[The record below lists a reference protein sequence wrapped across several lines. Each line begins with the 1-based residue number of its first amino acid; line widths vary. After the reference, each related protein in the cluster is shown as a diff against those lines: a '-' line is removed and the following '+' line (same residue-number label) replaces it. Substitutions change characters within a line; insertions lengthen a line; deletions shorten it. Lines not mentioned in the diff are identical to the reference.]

1 MKKLIFT
8 QKTIFFLILS
18 LLFSF
23 NLSAQPKMVF
33 VEGGT
38 FMMGRDSKKDPIK
51 GIEFKNELPRH
62 KVTVNSFYIGKY
74 EVSVKEYKQF
84 VRAKKKRMPASPDS
98 SWFAEHPDTKLY
110 YPLSKTQWWGWK
122 DYLPMHNV
130 SWYDAVE
137 YCNWLSKKHGLQK
150 CYKIAGEKT
159 ICNFNKNG
167 YRLPTEAEWEYAAR
181 GGKKSKGYNYSGSNN
196 PKAVAWYDET
206 SGLKGPMKI
215 GTKKPNELGIYD
227 MSGNV
232 WEWCYDFY
240 SSSYYK
246 NSPVK
251 NPKGGAMTIQRV
263 IRGGSWH
270 YRAELARN
278 ADRDGPKP
286 GFTNYNYGFRIVK
299 NK

>member
-1 MKKLIFT
+1 MKKFIYT
-8 QKTIFFLILS
+8 KKAVFFFILS
-18 LLFSF
+18 LLFSL
-23 NLSAQPKMVF
+23 NLFAQPKMVF
-33 VEGGT
+33 VEGGA
-38 FMMGRDSKKDPIK
+38 FMMGRNSAKDNVK
-51 GIEFKNELPRH
+51 GAEFKNELPRH
-62 KVTVNSFYIGKY
+62 KVILSSFYIGKY

-84 VRAKKKRMPASPDS
+84 VKATRNRMPARPDS
-98 SWFAEHPDTKLY
+98 AWFAEHPDTKLY
-110 YPLSKTQWWGWK
+110 YPLSKSQWWGWK

-130 SWYDAVE
+130 SWYDAVK
-137 YCNWLSKKHGLQK
+137 YCNWLSRKNGLQK
-150 CYKIAGEKT
+150 CYKIADENT
-159 ICNFNKNG
+159 ICDFSKNG

-196 PKAVAWYDET
+196 PNTVAWYDET
-206 SGLKGPMKI
+206 SKLKGPMKI

-232 WEWCYDFY
+232 WEWCFDFY
-240 SSSYYK
+240 SNYTK
-246 NSPVK
+246 ATVK
-251 NPKGGAMTIQRV
+251 NPKGGQQSTQRV

-286 GFTNYNYGFRIVK
+286 AFTNYNYGFRIVK